1 MIGSSRRAFLYGLLF
16 VVGGVL
22 LLRLGGCSAESPRP
36 SVDAGINPAID
47 PRVTYHR
54 LNRIIQHEPKA
65 AGFVVPVRRAVRR
78 HRRRHPVDPLLVLA
92 LIKHESGFDTLTV
105 SRVGAGGPLQIMP
118 ATARELGMEPVEETE
133 DLKQGLQ
140 WQRRAA
146 GSLSRAV
153 EAMKAEEY
161 LSMRRH
167 VESWRNLR
175 SRSREALSSYREH
188 LRSTIRGKSQQELR
202 TIDQRFVTE
211 MAVDKGVQY
220 LARMLDRRE
229 GDIREALSAYN
240 AGPTTVRRYH
250 GIPPY
255 DETVRYQNRIVNTYR
270 EYRRWIVRANR
281 QAGDTPDV
289 TQRHIQRE

>member
-1 MIGSSRRAFLYGLLF
+1 MGRSRRAFLYGLLF
-16 VVGGVL
+16 VAGGLL
-22 LLRLGGCSAESPRP
+22 LLRLGGCSVESPRP
-36 SVDAGINPAID
+36 SIEAGINPPIE

-54 LNRIIQHEPKA
+54 LHRIIQHEPEA

-78 HRRRHPVDPLLVLA
+78 HRGRHPVDPLLVLA

-105 SRVGAGGPLQIMP
+105 SSMGAGGPLQIMP
-118 ATARELGMEPVEETE
+118 ATARELGMRPIEETE

-146 GSLSRAV
+146 AALSRAV

-167 VESWRNLR
+167 VESWQKLR

-188 LRSTIRGKSQQELR
+188 LRSKIRGKTQRELR

-211 MAVDKGVQY
+211 TAVDKGVQY

-270 EYRRWIVRANR
+270 EYRRWMVRSNR
-281 QAGDTPDV
+281 QAGDTLNAA
-289 TQRHIQRE
+289 RHQTRGE